1 MGSNGRKW
9 TAEEKLQILDEA
21 RKAGQPVSDVC
32 RRHQIAPAQFYEWEK
47 HARAGA
53 LEALRAKKRGR
64 KLSKTETYLKDEV
77 IRLRT
82 VVAELSAET
91 LQLKKGL
98 WP

>member
-1 MGSNGRKW
+1 MGSNGWTW
-9 TAEEKLQILDEA
+9 TAEEKLQIIDEA
-21 RKAGQPVSDVC
+21 CKAGQPVSDVC
-32 RRHQIAPAQFYEWEK
+32 LRHQIAPTQFYEWEK
-47 HARAGA
+47 PAQAGA

-64 KLSKTETYLKDEV
+64 KPSKTEAYLKDEAA
-77 IRLRT
+77 RLRT